1 MNTHPTIIVATGGKK
16 KGEWV
21 ALSILSAG
29 LPDRSSAIKAG
40 PGLVPDPSPYLYIG
54 LV

>member
-1 MNTHPTIIVATGGKK
+1 ME

-29 LPDRSSAIKAG
+29 LPDRSSAGSPAG